1 MWNELCEDSHDA
13 HSMRVIHRTVMII
26 ALCFLSFGG
35 YAVAT
40 RLGAS
45 VPPSSVSYG
54 TEKATKDAVVFGD

>member
-1 MWNELCEDSHDA
+1 
-13 HSMRVIHRTVMII
+13 MRVIHRTVMII

-54 TEKATKDAVVFGD
+54 TEKATRDAVVFGD